1 MDLKNYLGQLKQN
14 LHLPLLEMNPTEVTL
29 SFIDEIAKT
38 QEIIGG
44 YEENLNEVMQQR
56 LVNQVNGKNKRRKNK
71 KKYKN
76 KM

>member
-1 MDLKNYLGQLKQN
+1 MDLKSYLGQLKQN